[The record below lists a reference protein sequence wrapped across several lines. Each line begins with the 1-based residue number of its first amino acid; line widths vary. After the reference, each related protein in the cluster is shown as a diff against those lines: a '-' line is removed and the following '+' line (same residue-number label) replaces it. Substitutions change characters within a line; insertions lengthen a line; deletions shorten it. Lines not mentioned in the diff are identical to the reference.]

1 MRILSSKYFVFA
13 LFIVLFV
20 FTGCAPKPP
29 VTIVNTNGEEIHFSN
44 TGEGDV
50 ALVFIHGFAN
60 NQGIWEGQI
69 AHFSDRYQVIALDL
83 PGFGLSSHNK
93 TEWTMENFG
102 KDVAG
107 VVREL
112 KLKKVVL
119 IGFSM
124 GAPVAVEAAHL
135 LKKEVIGLILVDTV
149 KDLKIHFSDEA
160 IAGIKGFMNDLGAN
174 PTEEKLVQGG
184 FFKQHTAE
192 SYQKVLKMFD
202 ENPSQ
207 VGWDDIFSNIFKWNN
222 ERDEVAFANLSV
234 PVGLINADHPPTNA
248 EQLHAIISDLNIDI
262 VENSGH
268 CIFWDFPEE
277 FNALIEKNVQSFQ

>member
-1 MRILSSKYFVFA
+1 MRILSSKQFVFV
-13 LFIVLFV
+13 LFTVLFV

-29 VTIVNTNGEEIHFSN
+29 VTVVNTNGEEIHFSN

-60 NQGIWEGQI
+60 YQGIWEGQI

-83 PGFGLSSHNK
+83 PGFGLSSHNR

-107 VVREL
+107 VVHAL

-135 LKKEVIGLILVDTV
+135 LKDEVIGLILVDQV
-149 KDLKIHFSDEA
+149 KDLKFHFSDEYV
-160 IAGIKGFMNDLGAN
+160 AGIKGFMNDLLAN

-184 FFKQHTAE
+184 FFKHNTAE
-192 SYQKVLKMFD
+192 SFQKVLNMS
-202 ENPSQ
+202 EANPSQ
-207 VGWDDIFSNIFKWNN
+207 VGWDDTLSNIIKWAN
-222 ERDEVAFANLSV
+222 ERDEIAFGNLY
-234 PVGLINADHPPTNA
+234 PPTNA
-248 EQLHAIISDLNIDI
+248 DQLHEIISNLNIDI
-262 VENSGH
+262 VEDSGH
-268 CIFWDFPEE
+268 CIFWDSPEE
-277 FNALIEKNVQSFQ
+277 FNALIEKNVQNFQ